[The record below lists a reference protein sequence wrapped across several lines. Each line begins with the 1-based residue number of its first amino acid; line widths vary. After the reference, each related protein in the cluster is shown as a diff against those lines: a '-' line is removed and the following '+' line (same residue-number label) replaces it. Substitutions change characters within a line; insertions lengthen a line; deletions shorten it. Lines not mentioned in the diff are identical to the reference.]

1 MDIASFCVACPSKG
15 DTDVQFRCVFLTII
29 VLSSLLSASFA
40 QDATVLEYGGVVRTV
55 AFSPVNGFRIAGAGE
70 GNTIKIWDLRNDTVI
85 TLEGHAAPINAIA
98 FSPDGRLL
106 VSGGDDHVFKLWDVR
121 HGKNVSTFEH
131 IINRSRSPVKGVT
144 FSPDG
149 QLLASMG
156 HLGVKLWDVDN
167 GVEIAT
173 LQHDDW
179 MFKAAFSPNGRFLA
193 AGGAKGEV
201 KVWNVRTQ
209 QVIVHLQGD
218 ITRTDTVAFSPD
230 GKILATAG
238 YSGRIKLWVVS
249 NWELI
254 GTLNSPVGTVF
265 GLNFSP
271 DGKVLA
277 STGHLAVNLWSVE
290 TGEKIAELPGDAGW
304 VRSVGFTPNGNTI
317 ASGGDS
323 GTITVQNIKTHL
335 ESQHIRNMV
344 RIIYF
349 LPLDRLPQPGID
361 AQLDAQIK
369 DVQRFYADQ
378 MASHGF
384 GRKTFRLETDA
395 TGKVVVHHV
404 NGRFTDVYYQDQ
416 STEIIDK
423 VWEEIHERFDR
434 SKHIYLVAIDVGSER
449 IGDNDSDVCGRGGEY
464 FQGGNAIYP
473 ASGNCFVDEYGLPF
487 GTAAHELGHAFGL
500 QHDFRN
506 DTYIMSYGGRSQ
518 RQLSTCAAE
527 WLDAHRYFNTNL
539 TYFNEPTTFK
549 MLPPRAVPPY
559 SIRLPFQLTDT
570 DGLHQAQLL
579 IPITVGDPD
588 FSINPGGIKLQ
599 ACQSLNGQNVR
610 TGFVTTQLIATPLTE
625 VTLQVMD
632 AKGDF
637 TRQTFPID
645 VTDLLPRPEV
655 VSIPDPNLA
664 AAIREA
670 LALAPTENITQLDML
685 GLVGLDANDRQ
696 VTRLTGLEHATNL
709 RGLNLRGNQ
718 ISDIS
723 SLTKLIHLTTLS
735 LDDNQIIEL
744 PPLAK
749 LTRLAFLT
757 LSNNQ
762 ITDITALAGLTN
774 LSVLEI
780 DRNQIGNIT
789 ALVGLT
795 QLNEIWISRNPIR
808 DMSPLHVLI
817 KANPNIDLDIDI
829 NQFPEGASKVIVSL
843 PDPNLETVVR
853 ETLNLAPANNLTQLD
868 MLRLTRL
875 DASDRKINDLTGIE
889 HATNLTWLN
898 LSQNPIL
905 DITLLASLTNLTGL
919 WMYENQSV
927 HDIASLSK
935 LTNLTRLGLSGNQI
949 VDIAPLSGLTNLT
962 SLNFAW
968 NHIRDISPLA
978 GLVNLE
984 ELSLDGNHIR
994 DMTPL
999 YALLKQHPDIDL
1011 DIDINQF
1018 PEGASKVIVSL
1029 PDPNLETVVRETLNL
1044 APANNL
1050 TQLDMLRLTRLDAS
1064 DRKIN
1069 DLTGI
1074 EHATNLTWLN
1084 LSQNPILDITLLAS
1098 LTNLTGLWM
1107 YENQSVHDIASLSK
1121 LTNLTRLGLSGNQIV
1136 DIAPLSGLTNLTS
1149 LNFAW
1154 NHIRDISPLA
1164 GLVNLEE
1171 LSLDGNHIRDMTPLY
1186 ALLKQHPD
1194 IDLDIDISQFPEGIA
1209 KVVVSIPD
1217 ANLAAV
1223 VRETLNLTPKDR
1235 LTQLDMLW
1243 LTGLNASGREIAN
1256 LTGIEYAKNLKWL
1269 WISDNHITDILPLA
1283 TLVNLDQ
1290 LSLWRNQ
1297 IVDVTP
1303 LTQLVNL
1310 KKLWLAGNPIEDM
1323 SPLYALLEK
1332 VASINLDISHILYP
1346 LDKITGPWLWMIA
1359 PTETGRGG
1367 ADSIDLDSLT
1377 LAGSD
1382 AVTETDMAVN
1392 GAKEGDTIGDYA
1404 WTLGEIPEH
1413 GSNNVNDLVN
1423 KIGFV
1428 DGGNPET
1435 TADDM
1440 DINDHSSYALI
1451 TLESTTA
1458 QSNVTMLAGSD
1469 DAIKIWLNGEVAHK
1483 NQVNRGA
1490 NDFQDIFKVDL
1501 KAGDN
1506 LLMVKVS
1513 ELTGGWSMFIGIDA
1527 DVKVKQQFTNTAEKI
1542 AAAPSLSELINP
1554 AETVLFPNYPNPF
1567 NPETW
1572 IPYQLAVPADVSIS
1586 IYAANGQ
1593 LVRTLSLGYQPV
1605 GVYES
1610 RSRAAYWDG
1619 RNTVGESVAS
1629 GVYFY
1634 ALTAGDFTATRKML
1648 ILK

>member
-1 MDIASFCVACPSKG
+1 MLL
-15 DTDVQFRCVFLTII
+15 RYLLLTII
-29 VLSSLLSASFA
+29 MLLSLSHPSFA
-40 QDATVLEYGGVVRTV
+40 QDATVLEYGGVVQTV

-70 GNTIKIWDLRNDTVI
+70 GNTIKIWNLRNDTVVI
-85 TLEGHAAPINAIA
+85 LKGHTGGINSVA
-98 FSPDGRLL
+98 
-106 VSGGDDHVFKLWDVR
+106 
-121 HGKNVSTFEH
+121 
-131 IINRSRSPVKGVT
+131 

-149 QLLASMG
+149 QLLASG
-156 HLGVKLWDVDN
+156 GEDSIKLWNVHKKKNIATFKHIPVGWGASPVQSVTFSPDGNLLASAGYLGIKLWNVN
-167 GVEIAT
+167 TRTEIAA
-173 LQHDDW
+173 LQHGDW

-193 AGGAKGEV
+193 SGGAKGEV

-238 YSGRIKLWVVS
+238 YNGRIKLWAVS

-254 GTLNSPVGTVF
+254 GTLNSTGTVF

-290 TGEKIAELPGDAGW
+290 TGEKIAELAGDTGW
-304 VRSVGFTPNGNTI
+304 VRSVVFTPNGNTI

-349 LPLDRLPQPGID
+349 LPLDRLPQPDID
-361 AQLDAQIK
+361 AKLDAQIK

-378 MASHGF
+378 MARHGF

-404 NGRFTDVYYQDQ
+404 NGRFTDVHYQDQ
-416 STEIIDK
+416 ATEIIDK

-449 IGDNDSDVCGRGGEY
+449 IGNNDSGVCGRGGEY
-464 FQGGNAIYP
+464 VHGGNAIYP

-559 SIRLPFQLTDT
+559 SIRLPFKLTDT

-579 IPITVGDPD
+579 IPVTVGDPD

-599 ACQSLNGQNVR
+599 NCQSLNGPNIR
-610 TGFVTTQLIATPLTE
+610 TGFVTTQLMANPLTE

-632 AKGDF
+632 TKGNF

-685 GLVGLDANDRQ
+685 GLVRLEANDRQ
-696 VTRLTGLEHATNL
+696 ITRLTGLEHATNL
-709 RGLNLRGNQ
+709 RGLNLRENQ

-723 SLTKLIHLTTLS
+723 SLTKLIHLTALS
-735 LDDNQIIEL
+735 LNDNQIIEL
-744 PPLAK
+744 RPLAK

-789 ALVGLT
+789 SLVGLT

-817 KANPNIDLDIDI
+817 KTNPNIDLDIDI
-829 NQFPEGASKVIVSL
+829 NQFPEGALKVIVSL

-853 ETLNLAPANNLTQLD
+853 EALSLVPADNLTQLD

-875 DASDRKINDLTGIE
+875 DASDREINDLTGIE

-898 LSQNPIL
+898 LSQNPIV
-905 DITLLASLTNLTGL
+905 DITPLASLINLTGL
-919 WMYENQSV
+919 WMYGNQAI
-927 HDIASLSK
+927 HNIAPVSR

-949 VDIAPLSGLTNLT
+949 VDITPLSGLTNLT
-962 SLNFAW
+962 SLNLAW

-994 DMTPL
+994 DMAPL
-999 YALLKQHPDIDL
+999 HTLLKQNPDI
-1011 DIDINQF
+1011 
-1018 PEGASKVIVSL
+1018 E
-1029 PDPNLETVVRETLNL
+1029 
-1044 APANNL
+1044 
-1050 TQLDMLRLTRLDAS
+1050 
-1064 DRKIN
+1064 
-1069 DLTGI
+1069 
-1074 EHATNLTWLN
+1074 
-1084 LSQNPILDITLLAS
+1084 
-1098 LTNLTGLWM
+1098 
-1107 YENQSVHDIASLSK
+1107 
-1121 LTNLTRLGLSGNQIV
+1121 
-1136 DIAPLSGLTNLTS
+1136 
-1149 LNFAW
+1149 
-1154 NHIRDISPLA
+1154 
-1164 GLVNLEE
+1164 
-1171 LSLDGNHIRDMTPLY
+1171 
-1186 ALLKQHPD
+1186 
-1194 IDLDIDISQFPEGIA
+1194 LDIDISQFPEGISTA
-1209 KVVVSIPD
+1209 VVSIPD
-1217 ANLAAV
+1217 ANLEEI
-1223 VRETLNLTPKDR
+1223 VRETLDLTPTDT
-1235 LTQLDMLW
+1235 LTQLDMLR
-1243 LTGLNASGREIAN
+1243 LTGLNAHSQEISD
-1256 LTGIEYAKNLKWL
+1256 LTGIEYAKNLRWL
-1269 WISDNHITDILPLA
+1269 WFSDNYVVNITPLA
-1283 TLVNLDQ
+1283 TLVNLERLSFRGNEIGDITSLANLTRLRELWMHGNHITDLKPLTALTNLETLEISSNQVIDISPLSTLTQ
-1290 LSLWRNQ
+1290 LTSLDLSWNQIRDITPLANLTNLGNLEIDRNQ
-1297 IVDVTP
+1297 ISDVTP

-1310 KKLWLAGNPIEDM
+1310 KKLWLDGNPIDDM
-1323 SPLYALLEK
+1323 SSLYALLEK
-1332 VASINLDISHILYP
+1332 ISSINLDIAHLLHP

-1359 PTETGRGG
+1359 PTEIDKGG
-1367 ADSIDLDSLT
+1367 AASIDLDSLNI
-1377 LAGSD
+1377 ASSD
-1382 AVTETDMAVN
+1382 AVTETDIAVN

-1413 GSNNVNDLVN
+1413 GNNNVNDLVN

-1435 TADDM
+1435 AADDM

-1469 DAIKIWLNGEVAHK
+1469 DAIKIWLNGEVVHK

-1490 NDFQDIFKVDL
+1490 NDFQDIFKIDL

-1506 LLMVKVS
+1506 PLMVKVS
-1513 ELTGGWSMFIGIDA
+1513 ERSGEWSLFIGIDA

-1542 AAAPSLSELINP
+1542 AAAPRQSELINP
-1554 AETVLFPNYPNPF
+1554 AETVLSPNYPNPF

-1572 IPYQLAVPADVSIS
+1572 IPYQLARPADVSIS

-1605 GVYES
+1605 GIYES

-1634 ALTAGDFTATRKML
+1634 TLTAGDFTATRKLL
-1648 ILK
+1648 IRK